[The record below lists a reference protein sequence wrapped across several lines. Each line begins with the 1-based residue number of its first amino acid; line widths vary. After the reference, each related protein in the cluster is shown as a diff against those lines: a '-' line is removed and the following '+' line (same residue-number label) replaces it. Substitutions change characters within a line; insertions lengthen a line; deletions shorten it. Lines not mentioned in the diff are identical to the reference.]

1 MNSLIYKDY
10 FYTASKASL
19 EYYIVADGKVIFR
32 GKSWRNPDTGL
43 VKINVGDIV
52 RDYMRFDLPDFRPL
66 DGVVTR
72 QEDAYKVFEL
82 YNANGVKIDE
92 YKVLFDWYGEWNGEQ
107 KVLSNPIDGVLDPR
121 MKILWTVFGPD
132 AFDVIMESGPIS
144 INTYFR
150 LLTTI
155 INMGIEGGSYRVR
168 WLTDYYPSSE
178 WTVEIPGLTDYSYSD
193 ASFSGITINIPSNQS
208 LHSREYEI
216 YYHIQDKTFGVTT
229 IKQKG
234 GEFHVEGDI
243 EIGPESGDTA
253 QITWTTDY
261 TGATITCIADDWLE
275 VTDITVTGAT
285 IHAKTENESLGP
297 RTGRVSIYVDGE
309 LVWTV
314 TVTQAGRYFKMISTV
329 LNFSDMGGTQQLL
342 WDTDILTAALSV
354 QIDNT
359 AFTATDISKTGCTV
373 TAAKNEEGD
382 AAFAYAN
389 VYSGT
394 TLLGKVILTQE
405 GADFEARPLTIKMLS
420 GGSITYRTD
429 ENYYDDKYIPYYRI
443 NGGELL
449 HTWNTYQPIRYDYKY
464 CWIDNLNAGDSIE
477 FFLTLTDIARGG
489 RFAINI
495 TKEGLTVAS
504 MPQFEVKGNIMSM
517 AYGENFYGKKTLN
530 KYQRFNAFF
539 ASSKIVHAHNLVLP
553 ATELPYNVYG
563 NMFMNCSLLL
573 TPPKELPA
581 FIPIEPTMDG
591 DIEWYQYAGMF
602 KNCTSLAYAP
612 RILTN
617 KIDAG
622 MCEEMFY
629 GCKSLEYIPEIHF
642 SSFHATHGGSGLVRM
657 FMGCSSLKTAPITL
671 DMEEIPTRTCQEM
684 FRDCTSLVEGI
695 ELPATSFGPSACQ
708 GMFRGCVSMVK
719 GPSVLSNNPDIGF
732 PDDVYRDMFRGCTS
746 LSVAPKV
753 YGYMGRASGMFYNC
767 VSLKKVFIYTYNGNG
782 SEMFYGC
789 SELEEITFL
798 STYISTVDTKAGF
811 TNWVKGVKSNG
822 TFIKNPNANNWLI
835 GDNGIP
841 NGWNVVDYI
850 E

>member
-52 RDYMRFDLPDFRPL
+52 RDYMGFNLPDFRPL
-66 DGVVTR
+66 DDVVTR

-82 YNANGVKIDE
+82 YDANGVKMDE

-121 MKILWTVFGPD
+121 MKILWTVFGPE

-314 TVTQAGRYFKMISTV
+314 TVTQAGKYFRMISTV
-329 LNFSDMGGTQQLL
+329 LNFSDIGGTQQLL

-373 TAAKNEEGD
+373 TATMNEEGD

-420 GGSITYRTD
+420 GGSITYITARSFYND
-429 ENYYDDKYIPYYRI
+429 NYIPYYRI

-449 HTWNTYQPIRYDYKY
+449 HTWNIYQPQKY
-464 CWIDNLNAGDSIE
+464 SARQCWIDNLNAGDSIE
-477 FFLTLTDIARGG
+477 FFVTTRVEERGRPG
-489 RFAINI
+489 RFGLDIV
-495 TKEGLTVAS
+495 KEGLTVAS
-504 MPQFEVKGNIMSM
+504 MPQFEAKGNVMSM
-517 AYGENFYGKKTLN
+517 HYGENFYGKKT
-530 KYQRFNAFF
+530 FNALNSFDSLF
-539 ASSKIVHAHNLVLP
+539 WKSKIVHAHNLVLP
-553 ATELPYNVYG
+553 ATELPYAAYAH
-563 NMFMNCSLLL
+563 MFEDCSLLL

-581 FIPIEPTMDG
+581 FTPVDLLNDG
-591 DIEWYQYAGMF
+591 GDNYQYSEMF
-602 KNCTSLAYAP
+602 MNCTSLAYAP

-617 KIDAG
+617 TATGG
-622 MCEEMFY
+622 MCENMFY
-629 GCKSLEYIPEIHF
+629 GCKSLEYIPEMHF
-642 SSFHATHGGSGLVRM
+642 TGKTGGKSFYRM
-657 FMGCSSLKTAPITL
+657 FRGCSSLKTAPITL
-671 DMEEIPTRTCQEM
+671 DLESIGTFDCLEM
-684 FRDCTSLVEGI
+684 FRDCISLVEGI
-695 ELPATSFGPSACQ
+695 ELPATEFAPSACQ
-708 GMFRGCVSMVK
+708 GMFQGCVSMVK
-719 GPSVLSNNPDIGF
+719 GPSVLSNNPTGS
-732 PDDVYRDMFRGCTS
+732 PRDVYREMFRGCTS
-746 LSVAPKV
+746 LSVAPKI
-753 YGYMGRASGMFYNC
+753 YGFMGWADGMFENC
-767 VSLKKVFIYTYNGNG
+767 VSLKKVFIYSDWGCG
-782 SEMFYGC
+782 SEMFNGC
-789 SELEEITFL
+789 SSLEEITFL
-798 STYISTVDTKAGF
+798 STHISTVDTKAEF
-811 TNWVKGVKSNG
+811 TDWVKGVKSNG